1 MIIGFNRGG
10 RQKSSKIMGV
20 KINKRANNN
29 YDITAKGGTIIHSNK
44 DLNFVIGY
52 LGNQLQSGFK
62 EIRITI

>member
-1 MIIGFNRGG
+1 M
-10 RQKSSKIMGV
+10 SV